1 MNAMKVLSLFDGIS
15 CGMVPLERAGI
26 PVERYVAYEID
37 EDKFEELSLS
47 REAKIE
53 NICLWIK
60 NLKAEIEALKA
71 EKDAFAKRQRS
82 AENKMESL
90 KRYITGYLDGTSFES
105 AKVKV
110 SFRKSESIEIEEGT
124 IIPDEYLR
132 FKEPEINKTDLKN
145 ALKAGIHIQ
154 GVQLVEN
161 QNIQIK

>member
-1 MNAMKVLSLFDGIS
+1 MNL
-15 CGMVPLERAGI
+15 
-26 PVERYVAYEID
+26 YEIDSEILGCVDITTGEIFD
-37 EDKFEELSLS
+37 EDKFESLVME
-47 REAKIE
+47 REKKVE

-71 EKDAFAKRQRS
+71 EKDAFAKRQKS

-90 KRYITGYLDGTSFES
+90 KRYITGYLDGTPFES

-132 FKEPEINKTDLKN
+132 FKEPEVNKTDLKN
-145 ALKAGIHIQ
+145 ALKSGIHIQ